1 MDKLLSG
8 ARSRLSEKLDI
19 PMNYIGDE
27 PLIELHGKTRV
38 RIENHKGIFMYT
50 SEKIIVKSSL
60 GTIILDGQNMQITGI
75 VTEEM
80 FIEGHIE
87 HISYGKLY

>member
-19 PMNYIGDE
+19 PMNYISDE
-27 PLIELHGKTRV
+27 PLIELHGKSRV
-38 RIENHKGIFMYT
+38 RIENHKGIIMYT
-50 SEKIIVKSSL
+50 SAKIIVKSSL
-60 GTIILDGQNMQITGI
+60 GTISLTGEDMQITSI

-80 FIEGHIE
+80 YIDGKIDN
-87 HISYGKLY
+87 ISYGKIY